1 MADSLNL
8 REIREKGFC
17 ATPKVARRFPRSGL
31 SARLPGEPSVNPMNR
46 NTKTLLAVGALLALA
61 LPLVSGSLGDATM
74 ASDTSSN
81 AANKTSAAGS
91 TVEILSTVAPTSVLS
106 TTIKTSAPQDLIFSV
121 TLECA
126 LWTTVQTVGND
137 LSEAQAKV
145 TIQVLFDGHPVPVS
159 GAGDDGVVVFCDRLH
174 RQETTGFDDEN
185 ATIKNYLATREAN
198 GFNWILPDV
207 GSGVH
212 TVDVQATFLTRT
224 VGDGALAQ
232 AGVGHRTLIVEPTH
246 LAQGFTL

>member
-1 MADSLNL
+1 MNL
-8 REIREKGFC
+8 
-17 ATPKVARRFPRSGL
+17 
-31 SARLPGEPSVNPMNR
+31 NR
-46 NTKTLLAVGALLALA
+46 NTLAVAGAIALLAV
-61 LPLVSGSLGDATM
+61 PLVAAAL
-74 ASDTSSN
+74 SDGSN
-81 AANKTSAAGS
+81 AANKTAATGS
-91 TVEILSTVAPTSVLS
+91 TVEILSPIATTSVLA

-137 LSEAQAKV
+137 VSEAQAKV
-145 TIQVLFDGHPVPVS
+145 TIQVLFDGTPVAVS
-159 GAGDDGVVVFCDRLH
+159 GAADDGSVVFCDRLH
-174 RQETTGFDDEN
+174 QQTTTGFDDEN

-207 GSGVH
+207 GAGVH
-212 TVDVQATFLTRT
+212 TVDVQATFETRT
-224 VGDGALAQ
+224 VGDDAFAQ